1 MKVNVY
7 LSGNPVHDR
16 VLTSFYQGIPASCKS
31 QLRPVD
37 EPTSCDIAVVFG
49 IRKEG
54 VPISYPRGRVI
65 RWQEEEGK
73 PYIVLETGYVNRGDG
88 PDHHYAAG
96 FNGLNGRADFR
107 NKGMPADRWEKL
119 GVTLKPW
126 RKDGDYSIVC
136 GQVPWDAAVQHHNH
150 VQWVHDTCAAYSR
163 EGPVRFR
170 PHPKAPHV
178 YGTVKAEVSTRPLLN
193 DIMDALRV
201 VTFNSNSAVEALIEG
216 RYATAQDK
224 GSMIWGF
231 NGDLEQWASD
241 LAYTQW
247 TLQEMAEGLAWSH
260 LFR

>member
-1 MKVNVY
+1 LKVNVY
-7 LSGNPVHDR
+7 LSGNPVHDA
-16 VLTSFYQGIPASCKS
+16 VLTAFYQGIPASCRS

-37 EPTSCDIAVVFG
+37 EPTNCDLAVVFG

-73 PYIVLETGYVNRGDG
+73 PYIVLETGYVKRGDG
-88 PDHHYAAG
+88 PEDYYAAG

-119 GVTLKPW
+119 GLELKPW
-126 RKDGDYSIVC
+126 RLCEGYYLVC

-150 VQWVHDTCAAYSR
+150 VAWVQKMCR
-163 EGPVRFR
+163 ELSKVGEVVFR
-170 PHPKAPHV
+170 PHPKAGDV
-178 YGTVKAEVSTRPLLN
+178 YGAVPATVSTRPLLN
-193 DIMDALRV
+193 DLLEAGLV
-201 VTFNSNSAVEALIEG
+201 VTFNSNVGVDATIEG
-216 RYATAQDK
+216 VSATCDDE
-224 GSMIWGF
+224 GSMIWKY
-231 NGDLEQWASD
+231 GDREQWAAN

-247 TLQEMAEGLAWSH
+247 TQQEMAEGLAWSH